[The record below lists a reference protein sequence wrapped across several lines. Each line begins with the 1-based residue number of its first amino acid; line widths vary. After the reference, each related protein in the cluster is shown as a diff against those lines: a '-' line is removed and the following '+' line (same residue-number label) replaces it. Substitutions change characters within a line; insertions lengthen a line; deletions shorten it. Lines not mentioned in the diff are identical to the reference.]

1 MKEGQFANLRRQRR
15 TGEAEERF
23 FFFEKHYPELVKLEH

>member
-1 MKEGQFANLRRQRR
+1 MKEGQFVNLRRQRR
-15 TGEAEERF
+15 PGEAEER